1 MCDKLVY
8 DLAQEVEGSPSVF
21 VRKDW
26 INILDNQNQN
36 YSNNQSVLDT
46 SQLSNSNKYM
56 SYREAYFSVP
66 FVVTIATSASA
77 EVAGTAVLAT
87 TAPIFD
93 PSTATT
99 SQDCAVGLKN
109 WYGNIIHSFTVDYNG
124 STIIQQTPFVNMW
137 NSFKLI
143 TSLSYNDLLTQGSVI
158 GFYPDDSESFE
169 FYDTSLGGAGNTASC
184 PFQSAPPAGGAA
196 TAAGYLACVTVAGHG
211 ACNNTN
217 FITTTTTN
225 QVNHFQSFKSGSGN
239 FGYNE
244 RLKWLTFD
252 VQGIASSSPIL
263 GGISPGS
270 TYGQLLQGGNA
281 LVINTVPT
289 NGTIALNALWKG
301 YIYNK
306 RTQTTGNA
314 VPGVLQYAV
323 ISTIYLKHVHSF
335 FNMIPLLKGV
345 FMKMTMN
352 LNNSSCSITAA
363 STVTANGGAVSTTPT
378 VRYLLCNSVASA
390 LGGSNMLM
398 VSSNAVGNGGAN
410 LMSPQLVG
418 AGGITVTGN
427 GLATIAQPYRINLS
441 VGAVCLDSS
450 LVNISGITLNPSPM
464 SKSIYLYIPAY
475 TFNPTFEQA
484 YLSSPVKQIKYSDIY
499 QYQVLN
505 VGANGANFNNLL
517 TNGINNVKS
526 VLILPFYSSS
536 TSGTINPSTLSGLT
550 TTNTNIITSTNTGF
564 TSGLPVWSSPFDCAG
579 CGTTSPLCHITNFN
593 VQVSGQ
599 NAIYNLE
606 KYGFEQFNNQ
616 LYGQNSVNGGLTDGI
631 TSGLIDR
638 IDFDLKY
645 CYYYVNIER
654 MLPVEQ
660 SVPKS
665 IQILGTNASSRAV
678 DLICFI
684 EYGTEISIDT
694 ITGARV

>member
-36 YSNNQSVLDT
+36 YNSNQSVLDT

-56 SYREAYFSVP
+56 SYRESYFSVP
-66 FVVTIATSASA
+66 FLVTIATTGNPTLTNA
-77 EVAGTAVLAT
+77 
-87 TAPIFD
+87 TAPTISFD
-93 PSTATT
+93 PTIT
-99 SQDCAVGLKN
+99 SNMSEDTCVGLKN

-137 NSFKLI
+137 NSFKLV

-158 GFYPDDSESFE
+158 GFFPDDSESFE
-169 FYDTSLGGAGNTASC
+169 FYDPTIGSSGTVGTSILQTA
-184 PFQSAPPAGGAA
+184 PIAYTGSAVTNANYFNSA
-196 TAAGYLACVTVAGHG
+196 TAISGTGT
-211 ACNNTN
+211 CNNTN
-217 FITTTTTN
+217 YMSAPIPARELQN
-225 QVNHFQSFKSGSGN
+225 FKSGRGN
-239 FGYNE
+239 YGYGE
-244 RLKWLTFD
+244 RMKWLTFD
-252 VQGIASSSPIL
+252 PSGIAGLSQPTDGSGTAPAFKTSSALKYS
-263 GGISPGS
+263 G
-270 TYGQLLQGGNA
+270 LLS
-281 LVINTVPT
+281 
-289 NGTIALNALWKG
+289 NGADSLKQLWKG
-301 YIYNK
+301 YI
-306 RTQTTGNA
+306 QTKQAQVSGGA
-314 VPGVLQYAV
+314 AGVLQYSLVA
-323 ISTIYLKHVHSF
+323 TIYLKHVHSF

-352 LNNSSCSITAA
+352 LNNTSCTIYA
-363 STVTANGGAVSTTPT
+363 SASVLPTANGVQPVTTRIMQCASVS
-378 VRYLLCNSVASA
+378 SA

-398 VSSNAVGNGGAN
+398 VTSPQSFNGGIN
-410 LMSPQLVG
+410 LVCPWSSTAPY
-418 AGGITVTGN
+418 GGITVTTGAT
-427 GLATIAQPYRINLS
+427 LASVTQAYRINLS
-441 VGAVCLDSS
+441 VGSVCLDTQLS
-450 LVNISGITLNPSPM
+450 NISGVIAGNL

-505 VGANGANFNNLL
+505 VSSNGQFNNLL

-536 TSGTINPSTLSGLT
+536 AGTGIPVAPATGIDAGSLT
-550 TTNTNIITSTNTGF
+550 TLNSNTGF
-564 TSGLPVWSSPFDCAG
+564 LTGLPVWQSPFDCAG

-616 LYGQNSVNGGLTDGI
+616 LYGQNAVNGGLTDGI

-665 IQILGTNASSRAV
+665 IQILGTNLSSKAV
-678 DLICFI
+678 DLLCFV
-684 EYGTEISIDT
+684 EYGTEIALDT